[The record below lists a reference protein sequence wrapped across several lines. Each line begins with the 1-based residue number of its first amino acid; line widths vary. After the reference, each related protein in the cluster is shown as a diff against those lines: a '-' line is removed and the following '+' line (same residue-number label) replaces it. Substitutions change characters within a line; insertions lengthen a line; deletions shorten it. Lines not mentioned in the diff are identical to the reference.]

1 MSGSLFSNV
10 NTIQS
15 MIPEDQKK
23 YNYTMTKNKTN
34 YGKEIKLSAAIVKST
49 PIVG

>member
-1 MSGSLFSNV
+1 
-10 NTIQS
+10 

-34 YGKEIKLSAAIVKST
+34 YGKEISYRQQS
-49 PIVG
+49 